1 MTDKYL
7 KYEPGTRTHKTPM
20 PTSFGHLLKFITK
33 EENFLG
39 LHSQE
44 DITNINNQLN
54 QTLNLMVSNIIQRV
68 IAQII
73 GQTPT
78 GFVTIKGTQ
87 DGALQVSVQEDPV
100 SSKVLKQVAINENT
114 AASNE
119 IIAAIAGKQLC
130 IVNLVFTVGGEIN
143 ITLQSAT
150 NALSGAMDFGGTNE
164 PRGFV
169 SNHGD
174 FPLKTVSGEA
184 FNILMSAA
192 VQVSGYVVYYEE

>member
-1 MTDKYL
+1 MTIEHYKF
-7 KYEPGTRTHKTPM
+7 KPGTNTSKAPI
-20 PTSFGHLLKFITK
+20 PTNFGHALKFITK

-68 IAQII
+68 IAQVI

-78 GFVTIKGTQ
+78 GFVTIKGTV
-87 DGALQVSVQEDPV
+87 DGALHVSVQEDPV
-100 SSKVLKQVAINENT
+100 SSKVLKQAVINENT

-119 IIAAIAGKQLC
+119 IIAAVTGKKIC
-130 IVNLVFTVGGEIN
+130 IVNLVFTVGGEID
-143 ITLQSAT
+143 ITLQSAG
-150 NALSGAMDFGGTNE
+150 NALSGAMDFGGTSE

-174 FPLKTVSGEA
+174 FPLKTVAGEA
-184 FNILMSAA
+184 FNILMSTA
-192 VQVSGYVVYYEE
+192 VQLSGYVVYYEE

>member
-1 MTDKYL
+1 MENDLFKFN
-7 KYEPGTRTHKTPM
+7 PGTGTCKTPI
-20 PTSFGHLLKFITK
+20 PTKFEHLLGFAAKL
-33 EENFLG
+33 EQFLTI
-39 LHSQE
+39 HNQE
-44 DITNINNQLN
+44 DIVNINKFLE
-54 QTLNLMVSNIIQRV
+54 QTLNLQVSNIIQRV

-78 GFVTIKGTQ
+78 GFITIQGTD
-87 DGALQVSVQEDPV
+87 DGALHVAVQEDPA
-100 SSKVLKQVAINENT
+100 SSKVLKQAAINKNT

-119 IIAAIAGKQLC
+119 IIAAVAGKQLC
-130 IVNLVFTVGGEIN
+130 IVNLAFTVGGEIN
-143 ITLQSAT
+143 ITLQSGA

-174 FPLKTVSGEA
+174 FPLKTNSGEA
-184 FNILMSAA
+184 FNILMSLA